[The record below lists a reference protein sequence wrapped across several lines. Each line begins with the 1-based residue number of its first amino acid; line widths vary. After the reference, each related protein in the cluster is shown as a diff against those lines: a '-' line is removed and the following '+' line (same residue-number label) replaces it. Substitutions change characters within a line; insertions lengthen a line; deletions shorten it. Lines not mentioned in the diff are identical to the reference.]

1 MNEKHRDTIYAR
13 PRNVVGGF
21 EFDESVAA
29 VFPNMILRSVPG
41 YASIVSN
48 VGVIAGYYALP
59 DSNCYD
65 LGCSLGAAT
74 LSMRHQ
80 IVVPN
85 CRIVAVDNAEAMVN
99 RCRAN
104 IEDDESTVPVDVH
117 CADLR
122 PGEPTCVTIERASF
136 VVLNFTLQFIPVE
149 QREQLLKTIFDGML
163 PGSALVVSEKI
174 AFADANEQQLQ
185 TDLHLAFKRANG
197 YSDLEISQKRAA
209 LENVL
214 VPETIE
220 THAARFKAVGFA
232 SSHVWFQAL
241 NFVSM
246 LAVK

>member
-1 MNEKHRDTIYAR
+1 MTKENRDTIYAR

-29 VFPNMILRSVPG
+29 VFPDMILRSVPG

-48 VGVIAGYYALP
+48 VGVIAGHFAVP
-59 DSNCYD
+59 NSNCYD

-80 IVVPN
+80 IN
-85 CRIVAVDNAEAMVN
+85 AEQCRVIAVDNAEAMVN
-99 RCRAN
+99 RCQLN
-104 IEDDESTVPVDVH
+104 IEDDDGTVPVDVV
-117 CADLR
+117 CNDLR
-122 PGEPTCVTIERASF
+122 EVVVERAIV

-149 QREQLLKTIFDGML
+149 QRDELLSRIYDGML
-163 PGSALVVSEKI
+163 PGGALVVSEKI
-174 AFADANEQQLQ
+174 AFADPVEQQLQ
-185 TDLHLAFKRANG
+185 TDLHMSFKRANG

-214 VPETIE
+214 IPETIE
-220 THAARFKAVGFA
+220 THAARFKSVGFK
-232 SSHVWFQAL
+232 SSQVWFQAL

>member
-1 MNEKHRDTIYAR
+1 MTKENRDTIYAR

-29 VFPNMILRSVPG
+29 VFPDMILRSVPG

-48 VGVIAGYYALP
+48 VGVIAGHFAVP
-59 DSNCYD
+59 NSNCYD

-80 IVVPN
+80 IN
-85 CRIVAVDNAEAMVN
+85 AEQCRVIAVDNAEAMVN
-99 RCRAN
+99 RCQLN
-104 IEDDESTVPVDVH
+104 IEDDDGAVPVDVV
-117 CADLR
+117 CNDLR
-122 PGEPTCVTIERASF
+122 EVVVERAIV

-149 QREQLLKTIFDGML
+149 QRNELLSRIYDGML
-163 PGSALVVSEKI
+163 PGGALVVSEKI
-174 AFADANEQQLQ
+174 AFADPVEQQLQ
-185 TDLHLAFKRANG
+185 TDLHMSFKRANG

-214 VPETIE
+214 IPETIE
-220 THAARFKAVGFA
+220 THAARFKSVGFK
-232 SSHVWFQAL
+232 SSQVWFQAL

>member
-1 MNEKHRDTIYAR
+1 MTKENRDTIYAR

-29 VFPNMILRSVPG
+29 VFPDMILRSVPG

-48 VGVIAGYYALP
+48 VGVIAGHFAVP
-59 DSNCYD
+59 NSNCYD

-80 IVVPN
+80 IN
-85 CRIVAVDNAEAMVN
+85 AEQCRVIAVDNAEAMVN
-99 RCRAN
+99 RCQLN
-104 IEDDESTVPVDVH
+104 IEDDDGAVPVDVV
-117 CADLR
+117 CNDLR
-122 PGEPTCVTIERASF
+122 EVDVERAIV

-149 QREQLLKTIFDGML
+149 QRDELLSRIYDGML
-163 PGSALVVSEKI
+163 PGGALVVSEKI
-174 AFADANEQQLQ
+174 AFADPVEQQLQ
-185 TDLHLAFKRANG
+185 TDLHMSFKRANG

-214 VPETIE
+214 IPETIE
-220 THAARFKAVGFA
+220 THAARFKSVGFK
-232 SSHVWFQAL
+232 SSQVWFQAL

>member
-1 MNEKHRDTIYAR
+1 MTKENRDTIYAR

-29 VFPNMILRSVPG
+29 VFPDMILRSVPG

-48 VGVIAGYYALP
+48 VGVIAGHFAVP
-59 DSNCYD
+59 NSNCYD

-80 IVVPN
+80 IN
-85 CRIVAVDNAEAMVN
+85 AEQCRVIAVDNAEAMVN
-99 RCRAN
+99 RCQLN
-104 IEDDESTVPVDVH
+104 IEDDDGTVPVDVV
-117 CADLR
+117 CNDLR
-122 PGEPTCVTIERASF
+122 EVVVERAIV

-149 QREQLLKTIFDGML
+149 QRNELLSRIYDGML
-163 PGSALVVSEKI
+163 PGGALVVSEKI
-174 AFADANEQQLQ
+174 AFADPVEQQLQ
-185 TDLHLAFKRANG
+185 TDLHMSFKRANG

-214 VPETIE
+214 IPETIE
-220 THAARFKAVGFA
+220 THAARFKSVGFK
-232 SSHVWFQAL
+232 SSQVWFQAL